1 MNDKITKQHIYSEL
15 VIRLDKLEYK
25 LDKLL
30 ALMEAEKKE
39 YKVVI
44 NNTIQDSEQF
54 DNEYK

>member
-1 MNDKITKQHIYSEL
+1 MNNKITKQHIYSEL
-15 VIRLDKLEYK
+15 VIRLEKLEYK

-39 YKVVI
+39 CKVVI

-54 DNEYK
+54 DEAYK